1 MPTEDKVDST
11 GLICNLTQMVDS
23 STRVYCNN
31 AEQTSA
37 TCTDHIFTNNREFCT
52 KAVSVSVAFSDQN
65 IVAIVRKTITPKAG
79 PRVLHERSWR
89 IFSENDFVR
98 DIENTEWNQVLA

>member
-1 MPTEDKVDST
+1 M
-11 GLICNLTQMVDS
+11 
-23 STRVYCNN
+23 
-31 AEQTSA
+31 
-37 TCTDHIFTNNREFCT
+37 
-52 KAVSVSVAFSDQN
+52 SVGFSDQN